1 MTRPNIPTKTKS
13 YVYAVGRRKT
23 SVAVVK
29 LVKAKQADQPITV
42 NDRPIE
48 EYFPGESA
56 KTVWQEPFRTT
67 NTFNVYSAGVSIRG
81 GGKSGQLDAF
91 THAVSR
97 ALVKA
102 DPEKFRSIL
111 KKRHLLTR
119 DPRMKERRKP
129 GLAHKARAGRQSP
142 KR

>member
-1 MTRPNIPTKTKS
+1 MPNKTLNSKS

-29 LVKAKQADQPITV
+29 LLKAKQTDQPITV
-42 NDRPIE
+42 NGKPIE

-56 KTVWQEPFRTT
+56 KNIWQEPFRTT
-67 NTFNVYSAGVSIRG
+67 NTFNVYTAGVTIRG
-81 GGKSGQLDAF
+81 GGKSGQLGAF
-91 THAVSR
+91 VHAVSR
-97 ALVKA
+97 ALTKSNS
-102 DPEKFRSIL
+102 EKFRPIL

-129 GLAHKARAGRQSP
+129 GLAHKARAKKQSP